1 MLSPVWQV
9 NVGYGYTDAV
19 YLDYRTSLTTD
30 FTGNRR
36 PRVPPH
42 TVTAMTQYT
51 WDRFTLMASTQFR
64 DAQFLNDQNTLSLD
78 AFSLLNLAATYR
90 QGPLQYNLSVSNVTD
105 AFYYASIR
113 GNQQFYPGEPR
124 RVTATVSWL
133 FR

>member
-1 MLSPVWQV
+1 M
-9 NVGYGYTDAV
+9 

-42 TVTAMTQYT
+42 TVSAMTQYT
-51 WDRFTLMASTQFR
+51 WDRLTLMASAQFR
-64 DAQFLNDQNTLSLD
+64 DTQFLNDQNTLTLD
-78 AFSLLNLAATYR
+78 SFSLLNLAATYR
-90 QGPLQYNLSVSNVTD
+90 HGPLQYNVSVSNVAD

-124 RVTATVSWL
+124 RVTATVSWSI
-133 FR
+133 R